1 MSEYRAY
8 MQNTK
13 LHNGTKRKK
22 RRHRF
27 LFGVLLS
34 ALLITGALYG
44 REYDI
49 SQLKN
54 IEVMETLSSAVSQ
67 FGDRKLPV
75 YSVQTTE
82 KKIALSFD
90 CAWGAE
96 DFDSM
101 METLDKHNVKAT
113 FFMTGGFVSD
123 NPECVK
129 TLVEKGHEPGN
140 HSEHHYDMATI
151 TAGEMKTEIMDVHKK
166 VKELT
171 GKDMKVFRPP
181 YGSYNN
187 ELIDTV
193 YGCDYYPI
201 QWDVDSLDWK
211 GISAGEITKRVTG
224 KVTNGSIVLF
234 HNAGEHTP
242 EALPDILDYLLGE
255 GYEIVPISKILLT
268 NEETYIDHTGR
279 QCRSAET

>member
-54 IEVMETLSSAVSQ
+54 IEV
-67 FGDRKLPV
+67 
-75 YSVQTTE
+75 
-82 KKIALSFD
+82 
-90 CAWGAE
+90 
-96 DFDSM
+96 

-211 GISAGEITKRVTG
+211 NYGMQNIIDTVCNHKSLDC
-224 KVTNGSIVLF
+224 GSIILC
-234 HNAGEHTP
+234 HLGAKYTSQ
-242 EALPDILDYLLGE
+242 ALDEMLTKLQDM
-255 GYEIVPISKILLT
+255 GYEIVPVSKLIMT
-268 NEETYIDHTGR
+268 EGYHMDANGMQIKD
-279 QCRSAET
+279 

>member
-54 IEVMETLSSAVSQ
+54 IEV
-67 FGDRKLPV
+67 
-75 YSVQTTE
+75 
-82 KKIALSFD
+82 
-90 CAWGAE
+90 
-96 DFDSM
+96 

-211 GISAGEITKRVTG
+211 NYGVQNIIDTVCNHKSLDC
-224 KVTNGSIVLF
+224 GSIILC
-234 HNAGEHTP
+234 HLGAKYTSQ
-242 EALPDILDYLLGE
+242 ALDEMLTKLQDM
-255 GYEIVPISKILLT
+255 GYEIVPVSKLIMT
-268 NEETYIDHTGR
+268 EGYHMDANGMQIKD
-279 QCRSAET
+279 

>member
-1 MSEYRAY
+1 

-211 GISAGEITKRVTG
+211 GISAAEITKRVTG

>member
-211 GISAGEITKRVTG
+211 GISAAEITKRVTG

-242 EALPDILDYLLGE
+242 EALPDILNYLLGE
-255 GYEIVPISKILLT
+255 GYEIVPISKLLLT

>member
-1 MSEYRAY
+1 

-211 GISAGEITKRVTG
+211 GISASEITKRVTS
-224 KVTNGSIVLF
+224 KVQSGSIVLF
-234 HNAGEHTP
+234 PNAGEHTP

-255 GYEIVPISKILLT
+255 GYDIVPISEILLKC
-268 NEETYIDHTGR
+268 ECIIDHTGR
-279 QCRSAET
+279 QCPVG

>member
-255 GYEIVPISKILLT
+255 GYEIVPISKLLLT

>member
-1 MSEYRAY
+1 

-242 EALPDILDYLLGE
+242 EALPDILNYLLGE
-255 GYEIVPISKILLT
+255 GYEIVPISKLLLT

>member
-187 ELIDTV
+187 ELIDKV

-211 GISAGEITKRVTG
+211 GISAAEITKRVTG

-242 EALPDILDYLLGE
+242 EALPDILNYLLGE
-255 GYEIVPISKILLT
+255 GYEIVPISKLLLT

>member
-1 MSEYRAY
+1 

-255 GYEIVPISKILLT
+255 GYEIVPISKLLLT

>member
-1 MSEYRAY
+1 M
-8 MQNTK
+8 
-13 LHNGTKRKK
+13 
-22 RRHRF
+22 
-27 LFGVLLS
+27 
-34 ALLITGALYG
+34 
-44 REYDI
+44 
-49 SQLKN
+49 
-54 IEVMETLSSAVSQ
+54 SQ

-211 GISAGEITKRVTG
+211 NYGVQNIIDTVSNHKRLDC
-224 KVTNGSIVLF
+224 GSIILC
-234 HNAGEHTP
+234 HLGAKYTSQ
-242 EALPDILDYLLGE
+242 ALDEMLTKLQDM
-255 GYEIVPISKILLT
+255 GYEIVPVSKLIMT
-268 NEETYIDHTGR
+268 EGYHMDANGMQIKD
-279 QCRSAET
+279 

>member
-123 NPECVK
+123 N
-129 TLVEKGHEPGN
+129 
-140 HSEHHYDMATI
+140 YDMATI

-211 GISAGEITKRVTG
+211 NYGVQNIIDTVCNHKSLDC
-224 KVTNGSIVLF
+224 GSIILC
-234 HNAGEHTP
+234 HLGAKYTSQ
-242 EALPDILDYLLGE
+242 ALDEMLTKLQDM
-255 GYEIVPISKILLT
+255 GYEIVPVSKLIMT
-268 NEETYIDHTGR
+268 EGYHMDANGMQIKD
-279 QCRSAET
+279 

>member
-1 MSEYRAY
+1 M
-8 MQNTK
+8 
-13 LHNGTKRKK
+13 
-22 RRHRF
+22 
-27 LFGVLLS
+27 
-34 ALLITGALYG
+34 
-44 REYDI
+44 
-49 SQLKN
+49 
-54 IEVMETLSSAVSQ
+54 
-67 FGDRKLPV
+67 
-75 YSVQTTE
+75 QTTE

-101 METLDKHNVKAT
+101 MVTLDKHNVKAT

-193 YGCDYYPI
+193 FGCDYYPI

-211 GISAGEITKRVTG
+211 NYGVQNIIDTVGNHKSLDC
-224 KVTNGSIVLF
+224 GSIILC
-234 HNAGEHTP
+234 HLGAKYTSQ
-242 EALPDILDYLLGE
+242 ALDEMLTKLQDM
-255 GYEIVPISKILLT
+255 GYEIVPVSKLIMT
-268 NEETYIDHTGR
+268 EGYHMDANGMQIKD
-279 QCRSAET
+279 

>member
-211 GISAGEITKRVTG
+211 GISASEITKRVTG

-255 GYEIVPISKILLT
+255 GYEIVPISKLLLT

>member
-123 NPECVK
+123 NPEYVK
-129 TLVEKGHEPGN
+129 TLVEKGHELGN

-211 GISAGEITKRVTG
+211 NYGMQNIIDTVCNHKRLDC
-224 KVTNGSIVLF
+224 GSIILC
-234 HNAGEHTP
+234 HLGAKYTSQ
-242 EALPDILDYLLGE
+242 ALDEMLTKLQDM
-255 GYEIVPISKILLT
+255 GYEIVPVSKLIMT
-268 NEETYIDHTGR
+268 EGYHMDANGMQIKD
-279 QCRSAET
+279 

>member
-1 MSEYRAY
+1 
-8 MQNTK
+8 
-13 LHNGTKRKK
+13 
-22 RRHRF
+22 
-27 LFGVLLS
+27 
-34 ALLITGALYG
+34 
-44 REYDI
+44 
-49 SQLKN
+49 
-54 IEVMETLSSAVSQ
+54 
-67 FGDRKLPV
+67 
-75 YSVQTTE
+75 
-82 KKIALSFD
+82 
-90 CAWGAE
+90 
-96 DFDSM
+96 M

-123 NPECVK
+123 NPEYVK

-211 GISAGEITKRVTG
+211 NYGVQNIIDTVCNHKSLDC
-224 KVTNGSIVLF
+224 GSIILC
-234 HNAGEHTP
+234 HLGAKYTSQ
-242 EALPDILDYLLGE
+242 ALDEMLTKLRDM
-255 GYEIVPISKILLT
+255 GYEIVPVSKLIMT
-268 NEETYIDHTGR
+268 EGYHMDANGMQIKD
-279 QCRSAET
+279 

>member
-113 FFMTGGFVSD
+113 FFMTGGFVND

-242 EALPDILDYLLGE
+242 EALPDILNYLLGE
-255 GYEIVPISKILLT
+255 GYEIVPISKLLLT

>member
-1 MSEYRAY
+1 MSDYRAY

-123 NPECVK
+123 NPEYVK

>member
-44 REYDI
+44 KEYDI

-151 TAGEMKTEIMDVHKK
+151 NAGEMKTEIMDVHKK

-193 YGCDYYPI
+193 Y
-201 QWDVDSLDWK
+201 L
-211 GISAGEITKRVTG
+211 
-224 KVTNGSIVLF
+224 
-234 HNAGEHTP
+234 
-242 EALPDILDYLLGE
+242 
-255 GYEIVPISKILLT
+255 
-268 NEETYIDHTGR
+268 
-279 QCRSAET
+279 

>member
-1 MSEYRAY
+1 MP
-8 MQNTK
+8 
-13 LHNGTKRKK
+13 G
-22 RRHRF
+22 
-27 LFGVLLS
+27 
-34 ALLITGALYG
+34 
-44 REYDI
+44 
-49 SQLKN
+49 
-54 IEVMETLSSAVSQ
+54 
-67 FGDRKLPV
+67 
-75 YSVQTTE
+75 
-82 KKIALSFD
+82 
-90 CAWGAE
+90 GAE

-201 QWDVDSLDWK
+201 QWDVDFLDWK
-211 GISAGEITKRVTG
+211 NYGVQNIIDTVCSHKSLDC
-224 KVTNGSIVLF
+224 GSIILC
-234 HNAGEHTP
+234 HLGAKYTSQ
-242 EALPDILDYLLGE
+242 ALDEMLTKLQDM
-255 GYEIVPISKILLT
+255 GYEIVPVSKLIMT
-268 NEETYIDHTGR
+268 EGYHMDANGMQIKD
-279 QCRSAET
+279 

>member
-201 QWDVDSLDWK
+201 QWDVDSLDW
-211 GISAGEITKRVTG
+211 T
-224 KVTNGSIVLF
+224 
-234 HNAGEHTP
+234 
-242 EALPDILDYLLGE
+242 
-255 GYEIVPISKILLT
+255 
-268 NEETYIDHTGR
+268 
-279 QCRSAET
+279 

>member
-1 MSEYRAY
+1 M
-8 MQNTK
+8 
-13 LHNGTKRKK
+13 
-22 RRHRF
+22 
-27 LFGVLLS
+27 
-34 ALLITGALYG
+34 
-44 REYDI
+44 
-49 SQLKN
+49 
-54 IEVMETLSSAVSQ
+54 
-67 FGDRKLPV
+67 
-75 YSVQTTE
+75 
-82 KKIALSFD
+82 
-90 CAWGAE
+90 
-96 DFDSM
+96 
-101 METLDKHNVKAT
+101 
-113 FFMTGGFVSD
+113 SD

-211 GISAGEITKRVTG
+211 TMVCKTS
-224 KVTNGSIVLF
+224 
-234 HNAGEHTP
+234 
-242 EALPDILDYLLGE
+242 
-255 GYEIVPISKILLT
+255 
-268 NEETYIDHTGR
+268 
-279 QCRSAET
+279 

>member
-166 VKELT
+166 VKEMT

-211 GISAGEITKRVTG
+211 GISAAEITKRVTG

-242 EALPDILDYLLGE
+242 EALPDILNYLLGE
-255 GYEIVPISKILLT
+255 GYEIVPISKLLLT

>member
-1 MSEYRAY
+1 M
-8 MQNTK
+8 
-13 LHNGTKRKK
+13 
-22 RRHRF
+22 
-27 LFGVLLS
+27 
-34 ALLITGALYG
+34 
-44 REYDI
+44 
-49 SQLKN
+49 
-54 IEVMETLSSAVSQ
+54 SQ

-211 GISAGEITKRVTG
+211 NYGMQNIIDTVCNHKSLDC
-224 KVTNGSIVLF
+224 GSIILC
-234 HNAGEHTP
+234 HLGAKYTSQ
-242 EALPDILDYLLGE
+242 ALDEMLTKLQDM
-255 GYEIVPISKILLT
+255 GYEIVPVSKLIMT
-268 NEETYIDHTGR
+268 EGYHMDANGMQIKD
-279 QCRSAET
+279 

>member
-211 GISAGEITKRVTG
+211 GISASEITKRVTG

>member
-1 MSEYRAY
+1 

-123 NPECVK
+123 NPEYVK

-255 GYEIVPISKILLT
+255 GYEIVPISKLLLT

>member
-1 MSEYRAY
+1 

-54 IEVMETLSSAVSQ
+54 IEV
-67 FGDRKLPV
+67 
-75 YSVQTTE
+75 
-82 KKIALSFD
+82 
-90 CAWGAE
+90 
-96 DFDSM
+96 

-211 GISAGEITKRVTG
+211 NYGVQNIIDTVCNHKSLDC
-224 KVTNGSIVLF
+224 GSIILC
-234 HNAGEHTP
+234 HLGAKYTSQ
-242 EALPDILDYLLGE
+242 ALDEMLTKLQDM
-255 GYEIVPISKILLT
+255 GYEIVPVSKLIMT
-268 NEETYIDHTGR
+268 EGYHMDANGMQIKD
-279 QCRSAET
+279 

>member
-151 TAGEMKTEIMDVHKK
+151 TAGEMKTEIMDLHKK

-211 GISAGEITKRVTG
+211 NYGVQNIIDTVCNHKSLDC
-224 KVTNGSIVLF
+224 GSIILC
-234 HNAGEHTP
+234 HLGAKYTSQ
-242 EALPDILDYLLGE
+242 ALDEMLTKLQDM
-255 GYEIVPISKILLT
+255 GYEIVPVSKLIMT
-268 NEETYIDHTGR
+268 EGYHMDANGMQIKD
-279 QCRSAET
+279 

>member
-1 MSEYRAY
+1 

>member
-211 GISAGEITKRVTG
+211 GISAAEITKRVTG

-255 GYEIVPISKILLT
+255 GYEIVPISKLLLT

>member
-67 FGDRKLPV
+67 FGDTKLPV

-211 GISAGEITKRVTG
+211 GISAAEITKRVTG

-242 EALPDILDYLLGE
+242 EALPDILNYLLGE
-255 GYEIVPISKILLT
+255 GYEIVPISKLLLT